1 MKSLII
7 LGAGTAGT
15 LMANKLN
22 QNLNKD
28 EWKITIVDKDAKH
41 YYQPGFLFIPFG
53 IYKPDEVV
61 RYRTEFLPENVEFV
75 QSEVKEIDGTHSR
88 LFFTD
93 NHVLSYDVLVIATG
107 SRTAPEETPGLMGSL
122 W

>member
-1 MKSLII
+1 MKSLVI

-15 LMANKLN
+15 LMANKLSQKMDN
-22 QNLNKD
+22 S
-28 EWKITIVDKDAKH
+28 EWKITIVDKDTRH

-61 RYRTEFLPENVEFV
+61 RYRTEFLPEGVEFL
-75 QSEVKEIDGTHSR
+75 QDEVKEIDGKNSR
-88 LFFTD
+88 LFFAD
-93 NHVLSYDVLVIATG
+93 NRVLHYDVLIVATG

-122 W
+122 